1 MQATQSSPA
10 THSAILCAER
20 AHGPLSLGL
29 LVSGLRQRLHFQDRH
44 QQLVMLDAADDAAL
58 QVVADHLAAGIDPA
72 RVTVFAPQQVPEL
85 AALRAQLAAHAPEA
99 VRGTAAVLAA
109 LQPGFVSPQ
118 AADAIVVAD
127 ANRVIRAINQRAG
140 SDLLTEA
147 RPLLAGRS
155 PFAMPRAPLD
165 VPFSADADTLAAA
178 IDAIPPGAALGL
190 PAKETEGH
198 PLFQLLDVFERDIHF
213 LDDLKSKFRRGGL
226 SERVIRAHLIDR
238 AEQALAPLRE
248 RRAELLADRAAL
260 TRVLDEGAEQVRTS
274 AAAALARL
282 AVLN

>member
-1 MQATQSSPA
+1 
-10 THSAILCAER
+10 LCAER